1 VSSAAS
7 ELLGGDWTQDANQL
21 VDALPDAI
29 AVIDAQGVIV
39 RTNRAWRMFGIDNG
53 VSKDRTDV
61 GVNYL
66 EVCDQA
72 AARGCADGGVAA
84 AGIRAVLAGQT
95 VESELEYA
103 CPSPAAKRWFLLRVT
118 PLSGDHPGALVSHV
132 NITRRK
138 AAELEL
144 EHRAS
149 HDPLTGLAN
158 RSLLRTKLS
167 DALRTR
173 QGAAMNPI
181 PCVGVLSLDLNGFK
195 SVNDSYGH
203 AAGDEVLLTV
213 ADRLRQ
219 IVRPQDTV
227 ARPGGDEFVVV
238 APRIGREGLTSL
250 IRRIRAGV
258 IVPHTVHGE
267 SVTVGA
273 SVGAHLA
280 SLGDDVNE
288 ALEAA
293 DALMYADKRAVAEIP
308 VGAQTSDRE
317 VDEVRSPVDEPIDLL
332 DRHRPSE

>member
-1 VSSAAS
+1 VGFGVPWIVQCLLRSEPVSSAAS

-66 EVCDQA
+66 E
-72 AARGCADGGVAA
+72 
-84 AGIRAVLAGQT
+84 
-95 VESELEYA
+95 ESELEYA